1 MRKALLRLTG
11 HTAMAMLVSVV
22 LVVVVDLAARV
33 LLTLIG
39 LGEILRGLNIEAW
52 YGPFVWGPGLLL
64 GFFLNRHF
72 RQRAAC
78 FSWIPGL
85 AWIAFGIL
93 TAGSW
98 RQDWSSRMAE
108 ARIDLFPLKQ
118 AECGTTECLGVLICT
133 WPFINSVAYS
143 IGAVLGLV
151 SRGRKIEG
159 GERGELFARSGSLR
173 LK

>member
-1 MRKALLRLTG
+1 LKKVLLSFAG
-11 HTAMAMLVSVV
+11 HTFMAMLVSVG
-22 LVVVVDLAARV
+22 LVVVFDLAARV
-33 LLTLIG
+33 LLSTIG
-39 LGEILRGLNIEAW
+39 LGEILQWLNIEAW

-72 RQRAAC
+72 RHRAAC
-78 FSWIPGL
+78 FSFILGV
-85 AWIAFGIL
+85 AWIAFGVL
-93 TAGSW
+93 KAGSW
-98 RQDWSSRMAE
+98 RHGWSSRMAE

-143 IGAVLGLV
+143 IGALLGLL
-151 SRGRKIEG
+151 SRVDKTEE
-159 GERGELFARSGSLR
+159 GERGESLARPSTLR